1 MRNKLEPFRTELMI
15 LFLINNIYLM
25 KLFFTDKRIYLTLV
39 KQLKLMNI
47 LGNLLTC
54 ISHIVGNYP
63 LLMIVL
69 VILKQCRLV

>member
-54 ISHIVGNYP
+54 ISHIV
-63 LLMIVL
+63 
-69 VILKQCRLV
+69 